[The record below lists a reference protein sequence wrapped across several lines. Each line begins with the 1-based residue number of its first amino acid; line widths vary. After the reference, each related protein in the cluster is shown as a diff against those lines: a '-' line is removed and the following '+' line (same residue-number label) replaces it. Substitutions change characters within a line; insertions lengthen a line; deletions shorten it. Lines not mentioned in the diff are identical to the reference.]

1 MATITA
7 SVFASILIF
16 VIPFGCS
23 EFLSEPEVG
32 YEYEFAEIKIVDSKK
47 MFVSRRGNSNLKC
60 NERVNKESASN

>member
-16 VIPFGCS
+16 VVPFGCS
-23 EFLSEPEVG
+23 EFLSEPEEG

-47 MFVSRRGNSNLKC
+47 CLFLEGGIQIW
-60 NERVNKESASN
+60 SATSE